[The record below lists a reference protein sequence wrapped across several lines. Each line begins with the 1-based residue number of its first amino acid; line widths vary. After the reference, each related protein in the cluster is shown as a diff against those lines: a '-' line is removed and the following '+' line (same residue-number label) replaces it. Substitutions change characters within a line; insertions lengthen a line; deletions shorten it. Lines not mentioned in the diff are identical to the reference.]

1 MKPFIVAAAQ
11 TETVA
16 GDLAANL
23 AAHRRFIDEARGRG
37 VQLLVFPELSLAG
50 HSAGA
55 DALRLALPR
64 NAAALLELAEAC
76 SPLAAVVGFVEEAAG
91 AQFYN
96 SVATLYAGRVV
107 HVHRKIALA
116 TYGRLD
122 DGKHYGHGAR
132 LDQFTLPADP
142 RWQIATPVCADLW
155 SPAVMHRLACDGA
168 TLCAAPVSSAVEAV
182 GDAFDNPRGWD
193 TVLRAHALVYGLP
206 VVFANRVGHENGL
219 RFWGGSRVVGP
230 RGETLAQSESAR
242 EELVVATLDYEA
254 VRAARF
260 DLPTLRD
267 ARGIHALESGIV
279 SVS

>member
-1 MKPFIVAAAQ
+1 MKPFLVAAAQ

-16 GDLAANL
+16 GDLFANL
-23 AAHRRFIDEARGRG
+23 VAHRRFIGEAGERG
-37 VQLLVFPELSLAG
+37 VQLIVFPELSLAG
-50 HSAGA
+50 HGAGV
-55 DALRLALPR
+55 DALRLGLPR
-64 NAAALLELAEAC
+64 DAAALRELAQEC
-76 SPLAAVVGFVEEAAG
+76 SSVVAVVGFVEEAPG

-122 DGKHYGHGAR
+122 DGKYYGHGER
-132 LDQFTLPADP
+132 LDQFTLPDDP
-142 RWQIATPVCADLW
+142 RWQIATPICADLW
-155 SPAVMHRLACDGA
+155 NPALMHRLACDGA

-182 GDAFDNPRGWD
+182 SDAFDNPRGWD
-193 TVLRAHALVYGLP
+193 AVLRAHALVYGLP
-206 VVFANRVGHENGL
+206 IVFANRVGHEGAL
-219 RFWGGSRVVGP
+219 RFWGGSRIVGP

-242 EELVVATLDYEA
+242 EELVVATLDYDA

-260 DLPTLRD
+260 DLPTVRD
-267 ARGIHALESGIV
+267 ARGVPALESDIV